1 MRPRSNV
8 VWRVPADARRFRTA
22 VAAAPGKLPG
32 GVLVTVRLDDRD
44 VFQRR
49 IDDAAESP
57 VDVDVSGGRRLA
69 IKVEFPAG
77 GGMGCPLRF
86 ADPVFEK

>member
-1 MRPRSNV
+1 M
-8 VWRVPADARRFRTA
+8 
-22 VAAAPGKLPG
+22 
-32 GVLVTVRLDDRD
+32 LVTVLLDDRD
-44 VFQRR
+44 MFHRR
-49 IDDAAESP
+49 IDDATESP
-57 VDVDVSGGRRLA
+57 VDVDVSGGRRLT